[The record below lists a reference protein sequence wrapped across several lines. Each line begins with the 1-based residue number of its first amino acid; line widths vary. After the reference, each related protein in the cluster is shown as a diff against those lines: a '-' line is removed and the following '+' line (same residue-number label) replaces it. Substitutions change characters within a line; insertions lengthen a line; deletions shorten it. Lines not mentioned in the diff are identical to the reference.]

1 MFFVCRNLRLEDLP
15 LSQALK
21 GLLGAKCY
29 RLYYWFCLILVHVY
43 HQVCGMPV
51 VSIPQFSDF
60 IFTPLLF
67 RDSISPY
74 PALFTSPSQDTD
86 PSSPKKPLF
95 YASSS
100 PSHLSL
106 PYTTLNIYLIYRP
119 GQHQVRLKGDMKPL
133 GPTQADLYFRWKG
146 QQFHPHQRTGLGA
159 SECILVSSHIHY
171 SFNSQSGYWLYSRLD
186 RNRAIVW

>member
-1 MFFVCRNLRLEDLP
+1 MYIIKFVGC
-15 LSQALK
+15 
-21 GLLGAKCY
+21 LL
-29 RLYYWFCLILVHVY
+29 
-43 HQVCGMPV
+43 
-51 VSIPQFSDF
+51 SIPQFSDF

-86 PSSPKKPLF
+86 PPSPKKKPLV
-95 YASSS
+95 YASS

-106 PYTTLNIYLIYRP
+106 PHTTPNIYLIYRP
-119 GQHQVRLKGDMKPL
+119 GQHQVHLKGDMKPL

-159 SECILVSSHIHY
+159 SECIWVSSHIHY
-171 SFNSQSGYWLYSRLD
+171 SFNSQSRY
-186 RNRAIVW
+186 